1 MNASTAQLVRRRI
14 VALVLIALVAVALV
28 LLQLAGGSDAVSV
41 PPGAHEGQ
49 LTPESC
55 TYEEEPA
62 ECGALVAPELLPGA
76 WLGSH
81 VPEAPAL
88 GQLTAIVG
96 AILGANVALIVLDV
110 FAPALARAGEPE
122 APQAETLPGPA

>member
-28 LLQLAGGSDAVSV
+28 FLQLAGGSDAVSV

-62 ECGALVAPELLPGA
+62 ECGTLVVPELLPGA
-76 WLGSH
+76 RLGS
-81 VPEAPAL
+81 EAPAL